1 MLVVCLIQ
9 ARRNSYRLQG
19 KVLEKIGGKSMLQ
32 HVVERCQAIRARL
45 PVWVI
50 TPPQDADIHPLAI
63 GIGCSEDDV
72 LKRHLQAA
80 LRIGADAV
88 MRVTSDC
95 PFMDP
100 QAARDV
106 LSAFESGHYDYVAN
120 DIVKTYPDGLGVEI
134 ITTEALDYADRH
146 MPPDMPDR
154 AHCTPFIIRHLE
166 RRNPQAPKLFEGLNI
181 RCQVPGISDIKL
193 SVDTP
198 DDLAMARAINAVP
211 PRSMALVDTLVAYR
225 NVKDQKA
232 N

>member
-19 KVLEKIGGKSMLQ
+19 KVLEKIGSKSMLQ
-32 HVVERCQAIRARL
+32 HVVERCQAIRERF
-45 PVWVI
+45 PVYVI
-50 TPPQDADIHPLAI
+50 TPDCDRDIHPDAI
-63 GIGCSEDDV
+63 GVFGDENNV
-72 LKRHLQAA
+72 LKRHLIAA
-80 LRIGADAV
+80 RGLGASAV